1 MPYLSYSEFKEL
13 APHIEMEESEFNKLL
28 PKASDVLNNITS
40 YFYVKN
46 DIEKDNSWRVKQF
59 KQALV
64 AQIEYFNDTGSTT
77 SEGINS
83 APQSF
88 SAGRTTVS
96 NASRFK
102 ATGANETKSL
112 VSEDVYIY
120 LSGTGL
126 LFAGVSVW

>member
-28 PKASDVLNNITS
+28 PKASDVLDNLTS

-46 DIEKDNSWRVKQF
+46 DIEQDNTWRVKQF
-59 KQALV
+59 KQALC
-64 AQIEYFNDTGSTT
+64 AQIEYFHEVGSTT

-88 SAGRTTVS
+88 TAGRTSVS
-96 NASRFK
+96 NASSYK
-102 ATGANETKSL
+102 VTGQNEMKSL
-112 VSEDVYIY
+112 VPEDVFVY
-120 LSGTGL
+120 LEGTGL
-126 LFAGVSVW
+126 LYSGVAVW